1 MAPIDDTNKSTIV
14 GGESIFHQN
23 VVDSNLPGISLT
35 GQDTFNVC
43 NNCVQGDSR
52 SPFVRNFLISQSCI
66 NTKIGSR
73 LSSTAPSSNK
83 IFSK

>member
-1 MAPIDDTNKSTIV
+1 MVPIDDTNKSTIV

-52 SPFVRNFLISQSCI
+52 SPFVRNFQISQSCI